1 MYHFE
6 TLRTST
12 DVFTVLDQT
21 SSLQN
26 AVDDLCQFV
35 RSEAP
40 ARLADRIKTGL
51 SQLTMTAGASTGDSV
66 DTIVESAVTHF
77 ADLIDARALNRGN
90 PRKLDLSEAS
100 GSPAPVLTTASTD
113 ETQNASSSED
123 LTEIRQTADVS
134 GLMNIDEY
142 APHWQLPQMDSEVFQ
157 FIDFESGSKSEDVWN
172 SSIPP
177 SWGFQGSD
185 E

>member
-12 DVFTVLDQT
+12 DIFTVLDQT

-77 ADLIDARALNRGN
+77 ADLIDVRALNRGN

-100 GSPAPVLTTASTD
+100 GSPAPVLTIASTD

-123 LTEIRQTADVS
+123 LTENRPTAEVS
-134 GLMNIDEY
+134 GLMNIDER
-142 APHWQLPQMDSEVFQ
+142 AHQLPEMDDEAFR
-157 FIDFESGSKSEDVWN
+157 FIDFEAGSKSEDLWN
-172 SSIPP
+172 APLPSS
-177 SWGFQGSD
+177 GEFQGFD
-185 E
+185 G